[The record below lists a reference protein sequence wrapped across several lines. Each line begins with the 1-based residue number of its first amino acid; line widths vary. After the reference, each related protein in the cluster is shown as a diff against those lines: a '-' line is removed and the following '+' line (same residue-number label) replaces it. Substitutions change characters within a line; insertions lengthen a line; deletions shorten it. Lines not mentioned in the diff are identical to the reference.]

1 MVDNTAPQTK
11 SAASGMTGLELAALI
26 LIVLSCSQIGYVGH
40 PRYGPFIAVADVFCA
55 GLFVV
60 WLAVSL
66 RRRGLRELPWP
77 CEPILAWIAVG
88 ALSISVAATDATGAI
103 SLSGVKNGI
112 IEVAQLG
119 LYFVGAYMIFVDA
132 FKDRA
137 CLRRAFLV
145 LLAATSGVVLWGL
158 IDYITRSDVTQ
169 VKASFGNRNVYSAF
183 LVMVVP
189 LLFGF
194 FIYDRSS
201 GLKAWATCLFGI
213 AALTMLGPPH
223 VWIMTGLVAWVAFL
237 RGRWYRTAL
246 APALVAF
253 AVLVTLAVPRNR
265 AANVTELLDPF
276 EREDLYKLEAT
287 MDLPEG
293 DEAPEDPEASEMP
306 PETGPDV
313 LVVKKRWLEW
323 QPALAMMSDNVALG
337 VGAGSYQRR
346 IGEAVYYGSLPN
358 VKKSEPDTNNL
369 YLVVGASMGFGGLV
383 ALIAALAW
391 HWRRATRLWL
401 RAGERLQLGLA
412 IGLPASVMGIALANL
427 FTSLFVRGSCI
438 IWALVFAI
446 TVVATAH
453 GGQESSD
460 NARQG

>member
-1 MVDNTAPQTK
+1 MSENTAPHAK
-11 SAASGMTGLELAALI
+11 SPASGMGRLELAVLVLI
-26 LIVLSCSQIGYVGH
+26 ALSCSQIGYVGH

-55 GLFVV
+55 GVFLV

-66 RRRGLRELPWP
+66 HRRGLRGLPWP

-103 SLSGVKNGI
+103 SLSGVKSGI
-112 IEVAQLG
+112 IEIAQLA
-119 LYFVGAYMIFVDA
+119 LYFVGAFMIFVDVL
-132 FKDRA
+132 KDRA
-137 CLRRAFLV
+137 RLRRALVV
-145 LLAATSGVVLWGL
+145 LLGATSVIVLWGL
-158 IDYITRSDVTQ
+158 FHYITQSDVTQ

-194 FIYDRSS
+194 FIYDRSR
-201 GLKAWATCLFGI
+201 GFKAWVVCLFGI

-223 VWIMTGLVAWVAFL
+223 VWIMTGLVAWVGFL
-237 RGRWYRTAL
+237 RGRLYRTAL
-246 APALVAF
+246 VPALVAF
-253 AVLVTLAVPRNR
+253 TVLVTLAIPRNR
-265 AANVTELLDPF
+265 TANVTDLLDPF

-287 MDLPEG
+287 MDLPEDG
-293 DEAPEDPEASEMP
+293 EGPEDPEAAEMQ
-306 PETGPDV
+306 PEPEV
-313 LVVKKRWLEW
+313 LIVKKRWLEW
-323 QPALAMMSDNVALG
+323 QPALAMMSDNIALG
-337 VGAGSYQRR
+337 VGAGSFQRR
-346 IGEAVYYGSLPN
+346 IGEAIYYGSLPN

-401 RAGERLQLGLA
+401 RAGERQELGLA
-412 IGLPASVMGIALANL
+412 IGLPASVMGIAIANL
-427 FTSLFVRGSCI
+427 FTSLFVRGVCI

-446 TVVATAH
+446 IVVATAH
-453 GGQESSD
+453 GSQESSD
-460 NARQG
+460 DARQG